1 MHTTATTIIRS
12 MELLRSPGSI
22 SPVTRSPVTRNM
34 TPGRVRAATPAASVR
49 RQAGSPVG
57 AGQRQQPY
65 AGGYPQQGA
74 YQRTPYQPYGQP
86 PKKNNT
92 GKIIAIVVSIV
103 VALALIGVLVWAL
116 TSKGGDGKDGK
127 GTETSQTTNGGSNN
141 KNKDGYIEVP
151 RGDSNGNSDDDS
163 YDSINKDYQQKKQEL
178 DKKKQ
183 ELQQELD
190 NYKKKYGGSSSYDN
204 QNSYDSYGDS
214 YDSYGDS
221 YDSTGY

>member
-1 MHTTATTIIRS
+1 M
-12 MELLRSPGSI
+12 
-22 SPVTRSPVTRNM
+22 
-34 TPGRVRAATPAASVR
+34 
-49 RQAGSPVG
+49 G

-74 YQRTPYQPYGQP
+74 YQRAPYQPYGQP

-116 TSKGGDGKDGK
+116 TSKGGDGK

>member
-1 MHTTATTIIRS
+1 MNDEANQGYPQGPANGGYPNGASLYGVQGDAHNGNNDY
-12 MELLRSPGSI
+12 PQYG
-22 SPVTRSPVTRNM
+22 
-34 TPGRVRAATPAASVR
+34 AAS
-49 RQAGSPVG
+49 QPGEHQPGYAQPGYPQHDSWQGQGGYAGGQRPPAGGQPVYPPVG

-116 TSKGGDGKDGK
+116 PSKGGDGKDGK
-127 GTETSQTTNGGSNN
+127 GTETAQTTNGGSNN

-151 RGDSNGNSDDDS
+151 RGD
-163 YDSINKDYQQKKQEL
+163 
-178 DKKKQ
+178 
-183 ELQQELD
+183 
-190 NYKKKYGGSSSYDN
+190 
-204 QNSYDSYGDS
+204 
-214 YDSYGDS
+214 
-221 YDSTGY
+221 

>member
-1 MHTTATTIIRS
+1 MNDEANQGYPQGPANGGYPNGASLYGVQGDAHNGNNDY
-12 MELLRSPGSI
+12 PQYG
-22 SPVTRSPVTRNM
+22 
-34 TPGRVRAATPAASVR
+34 AAS
-49 RQAGSPVG
+49 QPGEHQPGYAQPGYPQHDSWQ
-57 AGQRQQPY
+57 GQGGY

-183 ELQQELD
+183 VRFVWRLL
-190 NYKKKYGGSSSYDN
+190 
-204 QNSYDSYGDS
+204 
-214 YDSYGDS
+214 
-221 YDSTGY
+221 